1 MDSVP
6 LVTPEAVCR
15 REGLSPAACVAR
27 DNAENAQR
35 ELSAKICTQL
45 FPHQSVLQSACASSC
60 SSHASVDG
68 QDCAFSYS
76 RSLHYAAD
84 TKTDS
89 HMGMGSVALIAIV
102 ICALGFAAVK
112 GYKRIHEL
120 GYFLRRPTASDTA
133 Q

>member
-27 DNAENAQR
+27 DKAENAQR
-35 ELSAKICTQL
+35 EMSAKICTQL
-45 FPHQSVLQSACASSC
+45 FPHQSVLQSACTSSC
-60 SSHASVDG
+60 SSNASTDG
-68 QDCAFSYS
+68 QDCAFNYS

-84 TKTDS
+84 TKTDT
-89 HMGMGSVALIAIV
+89 HLGIGSVALIGIV
-102 ICALGFAAVK
+102 MCALGFAMVK
-112 GYKRIHEL
+112 GYKRIQEL
-120 GYFLRRPTASDTA
+120 GYFVRRPAASNTA